1 MARKRKPTPDD
12 EPLFEEN
19 NEPEPKSGE
28 ELGPCKVKGCKLTAM
43 PGERY
48 CAMHGL
54 MINGMNYLKENGQ
67 EALARGDWAAGLL
80 HGGLGTLLDV
90 VGHAL
95 TKKVSAG
102 GFNIPFAG
110 FPTGAPPPPPRLDPF
125 EVLGLDAATATVEDV
140 RRIQRELAKL
150 YHTDK
155 RDSHVSQAKLAEIN
169 AAATE
174 AVALLQKR
182 P

>member
-1 MARKRKPTPDD
+1 
-12 EPLFEEN
+12 
-19 NEPEPKSGE
+19 
-28 ELGPCKVKGCKLTAM
+28 VKGCKLTAM

-110 FPTGAPPPPPRLDPF
+110 VPPAPPPRVDPF
-125 EVLGLDAATATVEDV
+125 AVLGLDAATATVEDV
-140 RRIQRELAKL
+140 RRMQRELAKL

-155 RDSHVSQAKLAEIN
+155 ANSHISQAKLAEIN

-174 AVALLQKR
+174 AIASLQK
-182 P
+182 